1 MDKSRSLIVRVDVD
15 RKYSCSIVLRL
26 IISGVKTRL
35 GGEGLQP
42 TKSKSAGPDS

>member
-1 MDKSRSLIVRVDVD
+1 MVKSRSLIVRVDED

-35 GGEGLQP
+35 GGAGLQLA
-42 TKSKSAGPDS
+42 KSHSAGPDI